1 MLSNE
6 TLKLACDL
14 MINLSEQEKKVEI
27 NRQVLGQ
34 NLDFDAY
41 QLFAYLDTE
50 SKNYI
55 NEINIINFLQ
65 KRNGIP
71 CTTKEIQFLIFFY
84 DENFDGKLSYTEFLN
99 LVLSDNNYALRKS
112 TRERVGTCY
121 GKSILPFNVE
131 YSFVKILQRELNL
144 IRTTLTIIDELKS
157 RNDFNVHDLFHYM
170 KGYGCITSQSMKLF
184 LQKNF
189 IKFEEDDI
197 RTIIKRMDIN
207 RDSKVNFCEFHAFLC
222 FPNLSCT
229 CCSFCNCN
237 CQYTNKNNSNNMYIS
252 KLNNELSQAI
262 DNSLNSTNYNDLYN
276 QGPNSKLSIR
286 LSPERTNKDNKIHRA
301 QSTNNLRVNSI
312 NNNINSFEETGFIS
326 PSLQIVP
333 SPKRVF
339 SPNAILNDSKNKL
352 NNDNDTNINQNNKIV
367 NHFNTSPKK
376 NSNINNNISNI
387 SSIYL
392 YNTSNNNNLNNKN
405 KNICILDRKKKC
417 EYCNNYP
424 CYCNEL
430 EFKNSENNFLKY
442 IYKLI
447 EIESRIEEAKINL
460 VMRSDFNV
468 EDAFR
473 IFENPENGNIYFSD
487 LQKGLKQL
495 GIISSLKEVKLLMRR
510 VDIKNKGYIDY
521 SDFFDLLVPYQKK
534 YRDNV
539 ERRIPSS
546 FIPSYNKCDIF
557 LLSTKIY
564 LINLFRLIISCED
577 QLNIIRENILE
588 IKTQIER
595 IFNKIDN
602 SGLGFI
608 SDMELYLYLKNIGIN
623 INELQS
629 ALIFIRFDKNRDGKI
644 EIWEIEEELSPS

>member
-1 MLSNE
+1 M
-6 TLKLACDL
+6 
-14 MINLSEQEKKVEI
+14 
-27 NRQVLGQ
+27 
-34 NLDFDAY
+34 
-41 QLFAYLDTE
+41 
-50 SKNYI
+50 
-55 NEINIINFLQ
+55 
-65 KRNGIP
+65 
-71 CTTKEIQFLIFFY
+71 
-84 DENFDGKLSYTEFLN
+84 
-99 LVLSDNNYALRKS
+99 
-112 TRERVGTCY
+112 
-121 GKSILPFNVE
+121 
-131 YSFVKILQRELNL
+131 
-144 IRTTLTIIDELKS
+144 
-157 RNDFNVHDLFHYM
+157 
-170 KGYGCITSQSMKLF
+170 
-184 LQKNF
+184 
-189 IKFEEDDI
+189 
-197 RTIIKRMDIN
+197 
-207 RDSKVNFCEFHAFLC
+207 
-222 FPNLSCT
+222 
-229 CCSFCNCN
+229 
-237 CQYTNKNNSNNMYIS
+237 
-252 KLNNELSQAI
+252 
-262 DNSLNSTNYNDLYN
+262 
-276 QGPNSKLSIR
+276 
-286 LSPERTNKDNKIHRA
+286 
-301 QSTNNLRVNSI
+301 
-312 NNNINSFEETGFIS
+312 
-326 PSLQIVP
+326 
-333 SPKRVF
+333 
-339 SPNAILNDSKNKL
+339 
-352 NNDNDTNINQNNKIV
+352 
-367 NHFNTSPKK
+367 
-376 NSNINNNISNI
+376 SNI
-387 SSIYL
+387 SSINL
-392 YNTSNNNNLNNKN
+392 NNNTSNNNLYN

-424 CYCNEL
+424 CYCNEI
-430 EFKNSENNFLKY
+430 EFKNAENNFWKY

-447 EIESRIEEAKINL
+447 DIESRIEEAKINL

-602 SGLGFI
+602 FGLGFI

-623 INELQS
+623 INELQN